1 MNKPFIVKGYVVE
14 PAVIEQ
20 VEAELKRFGKFS
32 LANARNSLIK
42 LGVPTDD
49 AAADRA
55 ADKIVQTLKREG
67 KVEFLG
73 RKSALPWKWVA
84 Q

>member
-1 MNKPFIVKGYVVE
+1 MNGPFTVKGYVVE
-14 PAVIEQ
+14 PAVIDA

-42 LGVPTDD
+42 LGVPKDD
-49 AAADRA
+49 GAADRA
-55 ADKIVQTLKREG
+55 ADKIVQALKRAG
-67 KVEFLG
+67 KVEFMG